1 MSARA
6 DVNIVTQLGVEVTP
20 GTAVPGDLRLP
31 SIDIEISPEHQKQF
45 YRGAGYKANTIGVMN
60 KSWAMGSFKG
70 PLNYEELAV
79 VLSSYS
85 NYAAP
90 ANVGTGGKGW
100 TFAPGIGG
108 TADIIKT
115 FTIERGD
122 STSAAIA
129 TNGIF
134 NSLDIEITRE
144 SGNISGEV
152 LAKAFSV
159 GETLTSSPTTLAN
172 KPVAM
177 GDMSL
182 YLDAASGDL
191 GETQL
196 EKVYRLSIKLPKKYD
211 LEWCIDA
218 SQSSWSDIVEQAMSP
233 KLTLEAQFTSQME
246 TLYSALKADN
256 VENYFLRALAVG
268 NNIGAG
274 ADYTFQGDFA
284 LQFTDAKEQRKGN
297 GDVFAYTFEF
307 EIMADPTW
315 GKMWEIYLV
324 NTLADVA

>member
-1 MSARA
+1 MSRA

-20 GTAVPGDLRLP
+20 GTQVAADTRFP

-45 YRGAGYKANTIGVMN
+45 YRGAGYKFNTIGVMN
-60 KSWAMGSFKG
+60 KSWAMGSYKG
-70 PLNYEELAV
+70 PLNYTELAFI
-79 VLSSYS
+79 LSSYS

-90 ANVGTGGKGW
+90 SNVGSGGKGW
-100 TFAPGIGG
+100 TFSPGIGG
-108 TADIIKT
+108 TADTIKT

-122 STSAAIA
+122 STSANVA

-144 SGNISGEV
+144 KGDVSGEV

-159 GETLTSSPTTLAN
+159 GETLTSSPSTLAN
-172 KPVAM
+172 TPVSMA
-177 GDMSL
+177 DMSL
-182 YLDAASGDL
+182 YLDTTSAGL
-191 GETQL
+191 GGTQL

-218 SQSSWSDIVEQAMSP
+218 SQTSWSDIVEVEMTP
-233 KLTLEAQFTSQME
+233 KLTLEAQFTSQMQ

-256 VENYFLRALAVG
+256 VDNYFLRAVAVG

-284 LQFTDAKEQRKGN
+284 LQFTDAKEQRN
-297 GDVFAYTFEF
+297 GANKVYGYTFEF
-307 EIMADPTW
+307 EIMGDPTW
-315 GKMWEIYLV
+315 GKAWEIQLI
-324 NTLADVA
+324 NELADVA

>member
-1 MSARA
+1 MSRA
-6 DVNIVTQLGVEVTP
+6 DVNIVSQLGVETTP
-20 GTAVPGDLRLP
+20 GTQVAGDLRLP
-31 SIDIEISPEHQKQF
+31 SVDIEISPEHQKQF
-45 YRGAGYKANTIGVMN
+45 YRGAGYKFNTIGVMN
-60 KSWAMGSFKG
+60 KSWSVGSFKG
-70 PLNYEELAV
+70 PLNFTELAV
-79 VLSSYS
+79 ILSSYS

-90 ANVGTGGKGW
+90 SNVGTGGKGW
-100 TFAPGIGG
+100 TFSPGIGG
-108 TADIIKT
+108 TADIFKT

-122 STSAAIA
+122 STSAAVA
-129 TNGIF
+129 TNAFF

-152 LAKAFSV
+152 IAKAFEV
-159 GETLTSSPTTLAN
+159 GQSLTASPTTLAN
-172 KPVAM
+172 TPVAM

-182 YLDAASGDL
+182 FLDAASADL

-196 EKVYRLSIKLPKKYD
+196 AKVYRVSIKLPKKYE
-211 LEWCIDA
+211 LEWCLDA
-218 SQSSWSDIVEQAMSP
+218 TETSWSDTVEQAMTP
-233 KLTLEAQFTSQME
+233 KLTFEAQFTSQME

-256 VENYFLRALAVG
+256 VDNYFLRALAVG

-297 GDVFAYTFEF
+297 GDVYAYTFEF

-315 GKMWEIYLV
+315 GKAWEIYLV
-324 NTLADVA
+324 NALADYA

>member
-1 MSARA
+1 MARA
-6 DVNIVTQLGVEVTP
+6 DVNIVTQLGVEDTP
-20 GTAVPGDLRLP
+20 GTQVAADTRFP

-45 YRGAGYKANTIGVMN
+45 YRGAGYKFNTIGVMN

-70 PLNYEELAV
+70 PLNYTELALI
-79 VLSSYS
+79 LSSYS

-100 TFAPGIGG
+100 TFSPGIGG
-108 TADIIKT
+108 TADTIKT

-122 STSAAIA
+122 DTSANVA

-144 SGNISGEV
+144 KGDVSGEV

-159 GETLTSSPTTLAN
+159 GETLTGSPTTLAN
-172 KPVAM
+172 TPVSMA
-177 GDMSL
+177 DMSL
-182 YLDAASGDL
+182 FLDAASGDL

-218 SQSSWSDIVEQAMSP
+218 TETSWSDTVEQAMTP
-233 KLTLEAQFTSQME
+233 KLTLEAQFTPQME
-246 TLYSALKADN
+246 ALYSALKADN
-256 VENYFLRALAVG
+256 VDNYFLRSLAVG

-274 ADYTFQGDFA
+274 ADYTYQGDFA

-297 GDVFAYTFEF
+297 GDVYAYTFEF

-315 GKMWEIYLV
+315 GKAWEIYLV
-324 NTLADVA
+324 NELPDFA